1 MKIEPNP
8 HGSLWISL
16 HSGDDEYPCRLSI
29 AAFKRYFTQELP
41 AWVLRPYQKRSQY
54 SEREFFYPCDRQYGI
69 SLTENYLSFDY
80 GRQMCDSNE
89 DKQKGF
95 FLPWGEWEHIR
106 CTLYNLDGSI
116 HTADTSQSF
125 DVWDKARKTVPKAEF
140 NCQDYDGME
149 FVATAYIEE
158 REWRL
163 GVGLFRWLRLFVKPK
178 IRRSLDLE
186 FSRGIGRE
194 KDYGKGGTTGHG
206 IEMPPGESVEAAFQR
221 YCTEHEISIAHQ
233 SKVA

>member
-1 MKIEPNP
+1 MKIESNP
-8 HGSLWISL
+8 HGSLWISI

-29 AAFKRYFTQELP
+29 AAFRRYFTQQLP
-41 AWVLRPYQKRSQY
+41 AWVLRPYQKPCQY
-54 SEREFFYPCDRQYGI
+54 QDRKFTIDYDRCYGV

-80 GRQMCDSNE
+80 GCQTGDSNE

-125 DVWDKARKTVPKAEF
+125 EDWDKARNSVPKAEF
-140 NCQDYDGME
+140 NCRDYDGME

-158 REWRL
+158 REWRR
-163 GVGLFRWLRLFVKPK
+163 GVSWFKWLRLFVKPK

-186 FSRGIGRE
+186 FSKGIGRE
-194 KDYGKGGTTGHG
+194 KDYGKGGTTCHG
-206 IEMPPGESVEAAFQR
+206 IEMQPDESVEAAFRR
-221 YCTEHEISIAHQ
+221 YCTEHEISITQ
-233 SKVA
+233 